1 MPDRRLVDLIRR
13 SEHLLIF
20 TGAGISTGSGI
31 PDFRGPQGIWKKRK
45 PVYFDDFLASEDSR
59 IEYWEGKLEGWDAFR
74 HAAPNACH
82 LAIAQLVR
90 SGRATGVITQ
100 NIDGLHVKGGVPEDR
115 VTELHGTNAATV
127 CLSCSKR
134 EDPAPA
140 IDAFRARR
148 ATPRCACGGLLK
160 FATISFGQ
168 PLEPGTLARAAELTD
183 AADAVLALGS
193 TLSVHPAAAFPLMA
207 AGRGVPYGIVNQ
219 GETEQDAQATFK
231 IDGDVVAIVPEAVDA
246 ALG

>member
-45 PVYFDDFLASEDSR
+45 PVYFDDFLASEDKR
-59 IEYWEGKLEGWDAFR
+59 VEYWEGKLEGWDAFR

-82 LAIAQLVR
+82 LAIAKLVQ
-90 SGRATGVITQ
+90 SGKALAVVTQ
-100 NIDGLHVKGGVPEDR
+100 NIDGLHVKAGVAEDR
-115 VTELHGTNAATV
+115 VVELHGTNAATV
-127 CLSCSKR
+127 CLSCSLR
-134 EDPAPA
+134 ADPAPA
-140 IDAFRARR
+140 IESFRARR
-148 ATPRCACGGLLK
+148 AAPRCECGGLLK

-168 PLEPGTLARAAELTD
+168 PLEPATLARASDVTD

-207 AGRGVPYGIVNQ
+207 AERGVPYGIVNQ
-219 GETEQDAQATFK
+219 GETEQDGRATFK

>member
-13 SEHLLIF
+13 SEQLLIF

-45 PVYFDDFLASEDSR
+45 PVYFDDFLASEEKR
-59 IEYWEGKLEGWDAFR
+59 VEYWDGKLEGWDAFR

-82 LAIAQLVR
+82 LAIARLVQA
-90 SGRATGVITQ
+90 GRALAVVTQ
-100 NIDGLHVKGGVPEDR
+100 NIDGLHVKAGVAEDR
-115 VTELHGTNAATV
+115 VIELHGTNATTV
-127 CLSCSKR
+127 CLSCSLR
-134 EDPAPA
+134 ADPAPA
-140 IDAFRARR
+140 IEAFRARR
-148 ATPRCACGGLLK
+148 ATPRCECGGLLK

-168 PLEPGTLARAAELTD
+168 PLEPATLARASAVTD

-207 AGRGVPYGIVNQ
+207 AERGVPYGIVNQ
-219 GETEQDAQATFK
+219 GETEQDGRATFK